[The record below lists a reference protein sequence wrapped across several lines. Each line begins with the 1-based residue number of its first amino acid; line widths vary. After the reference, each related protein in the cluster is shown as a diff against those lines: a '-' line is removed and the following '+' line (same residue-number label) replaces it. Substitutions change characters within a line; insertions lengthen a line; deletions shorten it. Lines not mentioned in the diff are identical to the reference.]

1 MNSRGRLAWL
11 LAGLAATITAIAG
24 AGTSLWYAT
33 SFGRH
38 MHSQSQTA
46 SYAAPGQVTVRLSDG
61 DITVTNGPSGRVQV
75 TRLLHWSGRKP
86 VAGERRKGGTLVI
99 SQQCPSGFGD
109 SCSADYTIEV
119 PPGVA
124 LNLQTSSGDITANDT
139 RSPELQASSDSG
151 NIWLRFAA
159 APYNVWAN
167 SSSGDV
173 TVLVPRGTGYT
184 IHPEAPNGNSTVD
197 IGSDPATHRSITAI
211 SGDGNITVNYN

>member
-1 MNSRGRLAWL
+1 VNSRGRLAWL

-46 SYAAPGQVTVRLSDG
+46 SYAAPGQVTVRLSGG

-124 LNLQTSSGDITANDT
+124 LNLQTSSGD
-139 RSPELQASSDSG
+139 
-151 NIWLRFAA
+151 
-159 APYNVWAN
+159 
-167 SSSGDV
+167 V